1 MTLAKLTGKIRTI
14 DTRRGA
20 PVAQERIR
28 GYELTKIRQRI
39 GLRDEWTCRRCG
51 LVTEHGEVDHVVPL
65 HLGGR
70 ETDGNR
76 QFLCKSCHQAKS
88 AAEEAGRTGKE
99 TAPNSSRFA
108 G

>member
-39 GLRDEWTCRRCG
+39 GLRDEWTCRLCG
-51 LVTEHGEVDHVVPL
+51 MVTQHGEVDHVVPL
-65 HLGGR
+65 HLGGQ
-70 ETDGNR
+70 ETDKNR
-76 QFLCKSCHQAKS
+76 QYLCSPCHRSKSEK
-88 AAEEAGRTGKE
+88 EEKNRQ
-99 TAPNSSRFA
+99 
-108 G
+108 